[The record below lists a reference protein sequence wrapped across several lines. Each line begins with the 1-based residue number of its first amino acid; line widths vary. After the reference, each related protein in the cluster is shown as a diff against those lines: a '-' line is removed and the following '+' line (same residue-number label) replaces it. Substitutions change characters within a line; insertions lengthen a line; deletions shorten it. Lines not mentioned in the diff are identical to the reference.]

1 MEKRYMQ
8 IGEVAERT
16 SLTHRTLRFYEE
28 KGLLDPPTRMEGG
41 FRLYSEEDVRR
52 IEHVLELK
60 QLLGFSLAEIKQ
72 MVDAETALTE
82 IREVYRNESDASVKA
97 NRLKDGIR
105 VVKAQAA
112 LIDQKIEQLQG
123 MRARWQERLGRYRER
138 YGEVMREVETQVP
151 AGTR

>member
-16 SLTHRTLRFYEE
+16 GLTHRTLRFYEE

-41 FRLYSEEDVRR
+41 FRLYSEEDVQR
-52 IEHVLELK
+52 IGHVLELK

-72 MVDAETALTE
+72 MVDAETALNE
-82 IREVYRNESDASVKA
+82 IRAVYRSDSDAGVKA
-97 NRLKDGIR
+97 GRLREGIR

-123 MRARWQERLGRYRER
+123 MRARWQERLERYRER
-138 YGEVMREVETQVP
+138 YGETMRELETQVP